1 MVYNHLYDLI
11 VKILTKKR
19 PKSSTRGSLV
29 YTSVLDFSTEPETFI
44 GYPLKSKTINLNF
57 DRTIILLLLT
67 GEKPGNESI
76 VNVEPSDV
84 PSKAVHGLGYLDPNC
99 LILQKNIS
107 KTLTVRDTIKK
118 ILFKN
123 ISFKLTYYRNSY
135 IQHLH

>member
-99 LILQKNIS
+99 LILQKTLAKHLQCEIRLRKFYL
-107 KTLTVRDTIKK
+107 KTSRL
-118 ILFKN
+118 N
-123 ISFKLTYYRNSY
+123 
-135 IQHLH
+135 